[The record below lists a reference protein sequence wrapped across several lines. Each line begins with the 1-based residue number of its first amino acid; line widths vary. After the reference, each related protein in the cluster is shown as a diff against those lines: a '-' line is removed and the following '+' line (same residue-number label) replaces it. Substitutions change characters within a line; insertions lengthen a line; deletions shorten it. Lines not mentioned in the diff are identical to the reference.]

1 MSFHWTLYF
10 CLFLGLWSAL
20 VAGVF
25 KAFSEFIMS
34 GLLRTNPAAGIESM
48 QQINITVLRTEFV
61 SALISISVFST
72 AFAGYALF
80 TFEGASAV
88 VIVLAAAVY
97 LPSVFL
103 VTVLGNVPMNKK
115 LEKMDLHSLRAVDYW
130 NEYGVKWTRL
140 NHLRTLGSIFTAG
153 LYLIAA
159 ISLIASNQV

>member
-1 MSFHWTLYF
+1 M
-10 CLFLGLWSAL
+10 
-20 VAGVF
+20 
-25 KAFSEFIMS
+25 
-34 GLLRTNPAAGIESM
+34 
-48 QQINITVLRTEFV
+48 
-61 SALISISVFST
+61 
-72 AFAGYALF
+72 
-80 TFEGASAV
+80 
-88 VIVLAAAVY
+88 IVLAAAVY

-115 LEKMDLHSLRAVDYW
+115 LEKMDPHSLRAVDYW